1 MSLKTTLKKMQN
13 SVSLKFDEFAATGR
27 KGIAW
32 LIDPDDLKSIDF
44 FENQILEAI
53 QLKIDF
59 IFLGGSLIQQNN
71 INDIIRFIKKTAG
84 HIPVILFPGNSL
96 QFSPLAD
103 AMLFL
108 SLISGRNSDLLIGQ
122 HVNVAPLLEKS
133 NVEVLPT
140 GYMLVDGGQTTAVH
154 YISQTIPLPNHHPE
168 LAAATALA
176 GKYLGMRYFYLDAGS
191 GAPFPVSAE
200 LIREVKKKTLS
211 PLIVG
216 GGLTSL
222 EKIKTAYHAG
232 ADLVVIGNGAGKNPK
247 LLAEVSAYL
256 DSIRILAN

>member
-1 MSLKTTLKKMQN
+1 MSQKTVQKKMKN
-13 SVSLKFDEFAATGR
+13 SVGLKFEELTSSGR

-32 LIDPDDLKSIDF
+32 LIDPDDVKSIDL

-59 IFLGGSLIQQNN
+59 IFLGGSLIQQNS
-71 INDIIRFIKKTAG
+71 INDIIRFIKKTAQK
-84 HIPVILFPGNSL
+84 IPVVLFPGNSL

-122 HVNVAPLLEKS
+122 HVSVAPLLEKS
-133 NVEVLPT
+133 KVEVLPT

-191 GAPFPVSAE
+191 GAPNPVSAE
-200 LIREVKKKTLS
+200 LIREVKQKTMS

-232 ADLVVIGNGAGKNPK
+232 ADVVVIGNGAGKNPK
-247 LLAEVSAYL
+247 ILSEVSAYL
-256 DSIRILAN
+256 ESIRVLAN